1 MGEHQDISDAIA
13 ERVVHFVYANRFFL
27 GVVRDDEEFKLNK
40 IQGESVA
47 LLFAHELSQLL
58 LVMYS
63 FDDGHVLGAPIHH
76 IFIRELLEH
85 HLAQDFRDGR
95 LQSWILTR
103 TLGQCQLELLDVCN
117 LFIAV
122 TCDNIQAISLII
134 QEKELVKPRHLLE
147 IHELLE
153 CKAYRVQH
161 HRVK

>member
-1 MGEHQDISDAIA
+1 MGEHQDVSDAIA
-13 ERVVHFVYANRFFL
+13 ERVVHFVNANRFFL

-47 LLFAHELSQLL
+47 LLFVHELSQLL

-63 FDDGHVLGAPIHH
+63 FDDRHVLGAPIHH

-85 HLAQDFRDGR
+85 HLAQEFRDGR

-134 QEKELVKPRHLLE
+134 QEKELV
-147 IHELLE
+147 
-153 CKAYRVQH
+153 
-161 HRVK
+161 